1 MQTKMDIQTEMELK
15 TKTKIVATY
24 SLTDASFV
32 CYARE
37 IEAMIKSE
45 AEGGRMLAWKEAE
58 LLEPIVQGRAI
69 RASRHGETVGFV
81 CLIPHLIEVEICALI
96 VQSKCRGN
104 EFGLNLMARA
114 ISLANE
120 LYPDKRI
127 LLLANEDSA
136 SLGKRFGF
144 VDVEKEIFDE
154 EIWNGC
160 VACVEHNHRPDCHC
174 QSMLLMA

>member
-1 MQTKMDIQTEMELK
+1 MDMKTEMELK
-15 TKTKIVATY
+15 TKTKTKIIATY

-37 IEAMIKSE
+37 IEMMIKSE
-45 AEGGRMLAWKEAE
+45 AEGGCMLAWKAAE
-58 LLEPIVQGRAI
+58 LQEPIAQGRAI

-96 VQSKCRGN
+96 VQSKLRGYKI
-104 EFGLNLMARA
+104 GLNLLRRA
-114 ISLANE
+114 ICLAQE

-136 SLGKRFGF
+136 SLGKKFGF

-154 EIWNGC
+154 EIWSGC
-160 VACVEHNHRPDCHC
+160 VACVEKNNRPICHC
-174 QSMLLMA
+174 QPMLLMA